1 MHIFYLNKEDALKR
15 GEHFNVQLIKT
26 HTRDR
31 SRQLVVF
38 TEDGLSP
45 LLDSSRLSASGRE
58 SHCMSHSCV
67 SMLSSSS
74 PVAGS
79 S

>member
-1 MHIFYLNKEDALKR
+1 MRIFYLNKQDALER

-38 TEDGLSP
+38 TEDGFSP
-45 LLDSSRLSASGRE
+45 LHDSSRPSASGTQR
-58 SHCMSHSCV
+58 
-67 SMLSSSS
+67 
-74 PVAGS
+74 
-79 S
+79 